1 VMRHFLDTLGR
12 NATAAENVRKE
23 WSDVS
28 WSLGPPERDQQHC
41 VERA

>member
-1 VMRHFLDTLGR
+1 MRHFLDTLGR
-12 NATAAENVRKE
+12 NATAAKHVRKE

-28 WSLGPPERDQQHC
+28 WSLWAAERDQQHG

>member
-1 VMRHFLDTLGR
+1 MRHFLDTLGR

-23 WSDVS
+23 GSDVS
-28 WSLGPPERDQQHC
+28 WSVGAAEGDQQHC